1 MSEKKRGDHDHPPS
15 TICCSFDQEREDS
28 FNRSELTLWPEPE
41 RSSDGDDNGENNM
54 DECVHELRPSADAD
68 DILKELAADPI
79 FNKSPLDISERP
91 VCPPRASEGQSSQHT
106 SELRLQIAQQQ
117 EQLDAL
123 TSKLNT
129 CQVEHGALKA
139 ENNQLVDELSAFR
152 SKGGGEAQ
160 HPTTAS
166 DLGESSA
173 RLLVADDDGLLD
185 KIASLTKDNARL
197 HTMVSVMRKSLQT
210 YIRDSRMREGK
221 DGETIEGLRREN
233 EALRRGGSGGGG
245 EPSRVEELPSRG
257 PSGEEVPNSSSSGRG
272 SGREHIVPSTVGAS
286 TTKVNLKASFATDK
300 TSMET
305 LESSRRSME
314 TLESS
319 QRSSPTIYEE
329 LGRASSYRRCRDN
342 NKDRVAK
349 ILERG
354 AAANR
359 QSRRASICGVPSK
372 LPTAT
377 LADEQQPRM
386 TFRNV
391 VDRGEELLGG
401 FRRHVSERWSS
412 LPNEDLS
419 TASSSE
425 GEEVR
430 GGGEGLLVDFR

>member
-1 MSEKKRGDHDHPPS
+1 MSEKKRGDDLYPPS

-28 FNRSELTLWPEPE
+28 FNRSELTLWPFESE
-41 RSSDGDDNGENNM
+41 RSGDGDDNGENNI

-79 FNKSPLDISERP
+79 FNKSPLDISERALG
-91 VCPPRASEGQSSQHT
+91 PPHQAGEGQST
-106 SELRLQIAQQQ
+106 ASELRKQIASQQ

-129 CQVEHGALKA
+129 CQVENGALKA

-152 SKGGGEAQ
+152 SKGAGETRQ
-160 HPTTAS
+160 PTKTAS

-173 RLLVADDDGLLD
+173 RLLAADDDGLLD

-197 HTMVSVMRKSLQT
+197 HTIVSVMRKSLQT
-210 YIRDSRMREGK
+210 YIRDSRTREGE

-233 EALRRGGSGGGG
+233 EALRRGGGGGGG
-245 EPSRVEELPSRG
+245 EPRRVEELPSRG
-257 PSGEEVPNSSSSGRG
+257 PSGEEVPNGSSSGRG
-272 SGREHIVPSTVGAS
+272 SGRAHIVPTAGVGTA
-286 TTKVNLKASFATDK
+286 KVNLKASFATDK

-391 VDRGEELLGG
+391 VDRGEELLGD